1 MASSPTYL
9 VQGSTLLWY
18 LEDTVGGPKVFEP
31 FLKAYYT
38 KFAHTS
44 IDSDQFK
51 AFFLSHFGS
60 LAAVASI
67 DWDLWL
73 YSPGLPPYKP
83 DYDTSLAKAAWSL
96 ALAWQQ
102 WQHTPGGRQSPG

>member
-1 MASSPTYL
+1 MNAP
-9 VQGSTLLWY
+9 
-18 LEDTVGGPKVFEP
+18 
-31 FLKAYYT
+31 
-38 KFAHTS
+38 
-44 IDSDQFK
+44 DSCEKLHAVHIGHPHVRNNDRIRTRLGNQFK

-60 LAAVASI
+60 LAAVSSI

-102 WQHTPGGRQSPG
+102 WQHTPGGRQAPG